1 MLEVVAKTRDGK
13 EVNLQS
19 EFDIGEYVEVVNT
32 GCQYS
37 SFATAFLYFWGNTD
51 TINLPYNYCI
61 NNPKNNYYGGVWK
74 VINIALHETPGLGLI
89 YHIRNRNGDNCVIGP
104 DGIKHL
110 NFHKRNRNNKIMV
123 YQIPKNEDE
132 VKHDWSEKL
141 YEIIK

>member
-1 MLEVVAKTRDGK
+1 MLEVVAKTRNGK

-19 EFDIGEYVEVVNT
+19 EFDIGEYVEVVDT

-37 SFATAFLYFWGNTD
+37 SFAAAFLYFWGNTD
-51 TINLPYNYCI
+51 TINLPFKYGV
-61 NNPKNNYYGGVWK
+61 NNPKDNYYGGVWK

-89 YHIRNRNGDNCVIGP
+89 YHIRNRNGDNCVVSRS
-104 DGIKHL
+104 GIKHL